1 MNFDVLK
8 KYLDSTNEAGIPS
21 IDCAITVDHKTV
33 FRYGAGFTD
42 AERTVP
48 VKGDELYWLFSC
60 TKPITCTAAM
70 KLVTEGKLGLDDK
83 LSDYLPEFAHMMIQ
97 RPGELVEAKSPIL
110 IRHLFTM
117 TAGFGYDLRAPAL
130 LKARISNPKA
140 STREL
145 VRAMA
150 SVPLYSEPGFR
161 YRYSLCHDVLAAVV
175 EVVSGMS
182 YGEYLKKN
190 IFDPLG
196 MTDFGFAPTPEQ
208 EARICP
214 QFTARSRVNQ
224 YSVRE
229 TAIPYRL
236 SECYESGGAGLFGN
250 VDGYIRF
257 ADAMACGG
265 VGMNSARIISEEG
278 VKMMEENQLSE
289 TCLDDFRTVSHLF
302 GYGFGFCGR
311 VHMSPTISLAES
323 PAGEFGW
330 DGAAAPYVLIDRKN
344 HLSIFLGAHVLGCT
358 YAYEKVHPKVRDL
371 TYQILRDEGLIK

>member
-1 MNFDVLK
+1 MNFEALK
-8 KYLDSTNEAGIPS
+8 KYLDSTGEAGIPS
-21 IDCAITVDHKTV
+21 IDCAVTVDHKTV

-70 KLVTEGKLGLDDK
+70 QLVTAGKLGLDDK
-83 LSDYLPEFAHMMIQ
+83 LSDYLPEFANMVIQ
-97 RPGELVEAKSPIL
+97 QQNTVVEAQNPIL
-110 IRHLFTM
+110 IRHLFSM
-117 TAGFGYDLRAPAL
+117 TAGFGYDLRASAL
-130 LKARISNPKA
+130 LKARLSNPRA

-150 SVPLYSEPGFR
+150 SVPLYFEPGTR

-182 YGEYLKKN
+182 YGEYLEKN
-190 IFDPLG
+190 IFAPLG

-214 QFTARSRVNQ
+214 QFTSRSRLNQ
-224 YSVRE
+224 YTVRE

-236 SECYESGGAGLFGN
+236 NECYESGGAGLFGN
-250 VDGYIRF
+250 VDGYVRF

-265 VGMNSARIISEEG
+265 VGANGARIISEEG
-278 VKMMEENQLSE
+278 VKMMEVNQLPE
-289 TCLDDFRTVSHLF
+289 AALEDFRTVSHLF
-302 GYGFGFCGR
+302 GYGFGLCGR
-311 VHMSPTISLAES
+311 VHMSPVVSLAES

-344 HLSIFLGAHVLGCT
+344 RLSIFLGAHILGCG

-371 TYQILRDEGLIK
+371 TYQILRDEGVIQ